1 VPDTPSQRPGQEKLY
16 VPPAPD
22 ASNWMRNTMEQFRVQ
37 ARLLELGVT
46 IVPHHGL
53 AAIAHGSMAISCV
66 FTGRTR
72 DIAMDTA
79 VLVTARLPE
88 TELADALRAKDAAF
102 TVIGDALAPGT
113 IAAAVFAG
121 RRYAEELD
129 APRDPDAPLFRLEV
143 TGLVTGPMPWQA

>member
-1 VPDTPSQRPGQEKLY
+1 MNS
-16 VPPAPD
+16 
-22 ASNWMRNTMEQFRVQ
+22 
-37 ARLLELGVT
+37 
-46 IVPHHGL
+46 
-53 AAIAHGSMAISCV
+53 
-66 FTGRTR
+66 
-72 DIAMDTA
+72 A

-129 APRDPDAPLFRLEV
+129 APRDPDAPLFRREV
-143 TGLVTGPMPWQA
+143 TGLVTGPLPWQA